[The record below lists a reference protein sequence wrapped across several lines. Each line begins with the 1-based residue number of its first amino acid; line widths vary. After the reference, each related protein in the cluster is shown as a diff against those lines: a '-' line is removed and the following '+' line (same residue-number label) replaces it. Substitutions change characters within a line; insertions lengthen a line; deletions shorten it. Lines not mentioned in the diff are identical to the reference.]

1 MNVMSD
7 IRFVKITFRMFFQFI
22 TLPAVMIMYS
32 CALLTLFGMGGTFLS
47 PCPCWIRFCQLIF
60 FFSKF
65 SNFLEV
71 IIDISQVI
79 LAPSSLSL
87 KKVAAWWL

>member
-32 CALLTLFGMGGTFLS
+32 CALLTLFGMGGDISIPLPLLDQILS
-47 PCPCWIRFCQLIF
+47 ADF
-60 FFSKF
+60 FFFKIF
-65 SNFLEV
+65 KLFGG
-71 IIDISQVI
+71 DH
-79 LAPSSLSL
+79 
-87 KKVAAWWL
+87 